1 MTAGPEQGAR
11 AVVGA
16 ALCVVATWAGLLA
29 LAGLVAGRRWL
40 LVAYVGVLLVAGATA
55 LARAASR
62 RWWVPSVVGALVALV
77 GVVLRY
83 GAPPGRPQFLPDLDA
98 VRRAW
103 ATARQGV
110 VVVNDSLVPMP
121 DVRPSEMLLV
131 VGGLVVYLLVDAAVL
146 GLRVPAVAG
155 LPLLALWVPAIV
167 LGFPAGA
174 APVFWTAAAYLA
186 LLAYGAAPLH
196 AQAGRARRTAT
207 AAVAGLA
214 LVGSSVLAGPPL
226 MQLPGWA
233 SVALPTFGDG
243 PIGPLELSDDLD
255 LRESLGTRSA
265 QVVLT
270 YRVTDPAAADT
281 AAADTAADD
290 TAAAADTAA
299 ADTAAADDAAD
310 AAAAAGSADDA
321 AEAFADDGTGTE
333 QDALAAPGSPAGQD
347 SGATPSASPTP
358 APPPAVDARL
368 VGPLRAFTMAEFDG
382 RLWNRTEADDL
393 APWDPTTLLSS
404 DPQLRG
410 TAPDAAAGTLAQ
422 VEIEVG
428 ALRERRLPVPTFPRT
443 VAVEGAWGYD
453 PQRDEVVGRRSTGAG
468 LSYRML
474 VQVPTLTADDLRET
488 PVGTPPDLDLYTTVP
503 DTQHRDDITALAAE
517 VTADADTAY
526 ERALDLQTWLRS
538 TANFTY
544 DTRVPPARSTDA
556 VWDFLEDRRGYCVQF
571 ATAMAMMARTLDI
584 PSRIGVGFL
593 PGQRDDDGAYVVTG
607 RLAHAWPELYFDGLG
622 WVRFEPTPASQSGP
636 PPAWA
641 DPFTGIT
648 APGSVPDELGR
659 GEQDALPNTLPS
671 AAPSTP
677 GATAEEES
685 PWTTVLLLAG
695 LGLLAAGA
703 GLAVY
708 LMSRRRRRA
717 TVPDDAWVALRREVA
732 RIDIHWSDSTSPR
745 GAVRHVQRTLETR
758 TGSGL
763 SGEALTALEN
773 LALAVERTRYA
784 PTPPAHSADEL
795 DGWVQEVRDGLRE
808 LLAQGSARTPVPTG

>member
-1 MTAGPEQGAR
+1 MNAGPEQGTR

-40 LVAYVGVLLVAGATA
+40 VVACVGVLLVAVATT

-62 RWWVPSVVGALVALV
+62 RWWPPTLVGALVALV

-98 VRRAW
+98 ARRAW

-110 VVVNDSLVPMP
+110 VVVNDSFVPMP
-121 DVRPSEMLLV
+121 DIRPSEMLLV
-131 VGGLVVYLLVDAAVL
+131 VGGLVVFLLVDAAVL
-146 GLRVPAVAG
+146 GLRFPAVAG

-196 AQAGRARRTAT
+196 AQAGRARRAAT
-207 AAVAGLA
+207 AVVAGVA
-214 LVGSSVLAGPPL
+214 LVGSSVLAGPSL

-270 YRVTDPAAADT
+270 YRVTDPAAGDPA
-281 AAADTAADD
+281 TAADD
-290 TAAAADTAA
+290 AA
-299 ADTAAADDAAD
+299 AAD
-310 AAAAAGSADDA
+310 AAAAPTADA
-321 AEAFADDGTGTE
+321 ATGPPADAGTDAETDTGV
-333 QDALAAPGSPAGQD
+333 DALAAPGSPAGQD
-347 SGATPSASPTP
+347 AGATPSPTP

-382 RLWNRTEADDL
+382 RLWNRTEADEL

-404 DPQLRG
+404 DPLLRG
-410 TAPDAAAGTLAQ
+410 TAPDAAAGTLAR

-443 VAVEGAWGYD
+443 VAVEGTWGYD

-468 LSYRML
+468 LSYQML
-474 VQVPTLTADDLRET
+474 VQVPTLTADDLRGT

-503 DTQHRDDITALAAE
+503 DTQHRDDIATLAAD

-538 TANFTY
+538 ASNFTY

-659 GEQDALPNTLPS
+659 SGQDALPNTLPS
-671 AAPSTP
+671 AAPATP
-677 GATAEEES
+677 GAAADEES

-695 LGLLAAGA
+695 MGLLAAG
-703 GLAVY
+703 GVLAAY
-708 LMSRRRRRA
+708 LLSRRRRRA
-717 TVPDDAWVALRREVA
+717 TVPDDAWVALRRELS
-732 RIDIHWSDSTSPR
+732 RIDIHWSSSTSPR
-745 GAVRHVQRTLETR
+745 GVVRHVQRTLETR
-758 TGSGL
+758 TGTGL
-763 SGEALTALEN
+763 SGPALAALEN

-784 PTPPAHSADEL
+784 PTPPVHPADEL
-795 DGWVQEVRDGLRE
+795 DGWVQAVRDGLRE
-808 LLAQGSARTPVPTG
+808 LLAQGAGRTPVPTG